1 VKHLVHRWALL
12 VYRRLPTVLRRM
24 VVRRVAPSFTVGAMC
39 VIERDD
45 GRVLLIRHLYR
56 KRWGVPGGLLERHE
70 LPTDA
75 ARREVR
81 EEVGIDVELMG
92 EPAVNVDADPRRID
106 IVFRARPVDDAEA
119 DRVRPSSVE
128 VLEARWFSPTEL
140 PELQFETAQV
150 MQVLARA
157 SDSPPA
163 RPLPLLGL
171 AGEVGE
177 HPQMPR

>member
-1 VKHLVHRWALL
+1 
-12 VYRRLPTVLRRM
+12 M

-39 VIERDD
+39 VIERAD

-56 KRWGVPGGLLERHE
+56 QRWGIPGGLLERGE

-81 EEVGIDVELMG
+81 EEVGIDVELIG
-92 EPAVNVDADPRRID
+92 EPAVNVDAEPRRID
-106 IVFRARPVDDAEA
+106 IAFRARLVDDADA

-128 VLEARWFSPTEL
+128 VLEARWFSPAEL

-150 MQVLARA
+150 MQALARA
-157 SDSPPA
+157 SYADT
-163 RPLPLLGL
+163 
-171 AGEVGE
+171 
-177 HPQMPR
+177 